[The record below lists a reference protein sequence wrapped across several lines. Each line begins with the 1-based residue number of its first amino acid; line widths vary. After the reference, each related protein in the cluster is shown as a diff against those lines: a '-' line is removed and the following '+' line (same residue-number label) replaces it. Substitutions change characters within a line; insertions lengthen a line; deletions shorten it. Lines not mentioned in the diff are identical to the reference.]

1 MRILALA
8 GAAAALA
15 LTACQPQQRPFADD
29 RPEAETTLLQ
39 LADGG
44 GITVRAPQGLADA
57 DSHALAETIAAGL
70 RDAEIPASTEGA
82 NSLTRFLTTRV
93 STQDAA
99 IGRVRVALDWSL
111 ADAKGGRAAKGTE
124 SAEAEAAQW
133 NAHTPDLMQRIGR
146 QLAEAV
152 ARSSMAD
159 SGAAPVKIAIDRPL
173 YVRKIGGLS
182 SRDEVVLRRSLEYR
196 LRQAKLKIAEDPA
209 EDALEVAGNFKLSP
223 PAAGSQQVELSWS
236 VLRHD
241 GKELGTL
248 SQANAV
254 PAGTFD
260 KPWGELATV
269 IAEGAAVGVTEILTR
284 VPVSKLADMPGG

>member
-1 MRILALA
+1 MRILAIA
-8 GAAAALA
+8 GAATALA
-15 LTACQPQQRPFADD
+15 LAACQPQQPFADERAD
-29 RPEAETTLLQ
+29 SETALLQ

-44 GITVRAPQGLADA
+44 GITVRAPDGLADA
-57 DSHALAETIAAGL
+57 DSRALAEAIAAAL

-82 NSLTRFLTTRV
+82 NSLTRFLTTHV
-93 STQDAA
+93 SAQQAA
-99 IGRVRVALDWSL
+99 TGRVRVALDWSL

-133 NAHTPDLMQRIGR
+133 NAHAPELTQRIGK

-159 SGAAPVKIAIDRPL
+159 SGAAPVKIAIERPL

-196 LRQAKLKIAEDPA
+196 LRQAKLKVAEDPA
-209 EDALEVAGNFKLSP
+209 DDALEVAGNFKVSP

-241 GKELGTL
+241 GTELGTL

-284 VPVSKLADMPGG
+284 VPVSKLADKPGG